1 MEALSLKSTKHI
13 NYEVVVP
20 ANSTATLRLPSSVE
34 GGKEIHLEAG
44 RHHFRL
50 NVSRSA
56 DEVRVTPY

>member
-1 MEALSLKSTKHI
+1 M
-13 NYEVVVP
+13 VVP